1 MDISY
6 YSPIKHFKIEAN
18 YDRISVVM
26 KMKYSYS
33 EKDREIIKIARKTN
47 KDKQV
52 ERRLKALELQAS
64 GKKAKEISAIT
75 GFHPAYISQLMA
87 KYRDGGIEAIT
98 GNHYGGNRRNMSVEE
113 EAELLEPFRQR
124 ASQGQ
129 LIEISEIKA
138 AYEKA
143 VGHTIG
149 GSQIYYVLR
158 RHGWRKVM
166 PRSKH
171 PKRASDEVIE
181 ASKKLTLR
189 SSD

>member
-1 MDISY
+1 
-6 YSPIKHFKIEAN
+6 
-18 YDRISVVM
+18 M
-26 KMKYSYS
+26 KMKYRYS
-33 EKDREIIKIARKTN
+33 KQDQEVIKAARKAN
-47 KDKQV
+47 KGKQV
-52 ERRLKALELQAS
+52 DRRLKALELQAA
-64 GKKAKEISAIT
+64 GKKAKEISVIT

-98 GNHYGGNRRNMSVEE
+98 GNHYGGNRRNMSLEE
-113 EAELLEPFRQR
+113 EAKLIEPFRQR

-129 LIEISEIKA
+129 MIEVSEIKA

-158 RHGWRKVM
+158 RHNWRKVM

-171 PKRASDEVIE
+171 PKKASDEVIE
-181 ASKKLTLR
+181 ASKKLTLK
-189 SSD
+189 SSG

>member
-1 MDISY
+1 
-6 YSPIKHFKIEAN
+6 
-18 YDRISVVM
+18 
-26 KMKYSYS
+26 MKYRYS
-33 EKDREIIKIARKTN
+33 EKDKEIIKAARKSN
-47 KDKQV
+47 KNKRVDK
-52 ERRLKALELQAS
+52 RLNALELRIS
-64 GKKAKEISAIT
+64 GKNAKEISEIT

-87 KYRDGGIEAIT
+87 KYRDGGIEAIV
-98 GNHYGGNRRNMSVEE
+98 GNHYGGNRRNMSVED
-113 EAELLEPFRQR
+113 EAKLLDPFREK

-129 LIEISEIKA
+129 LIEISEIKET
-138 AYEKA
+138 YEKA

-171 PKRASDEVIE
+171 PKKASDEAIE
-181 ASKKLTLR
+181 ASKKLTLK

>member
-1 MDISY
+1 M
-6 YSPIKHFKIEAN
+6 KHRYK
-18 YDRISVVM
+18 S
-26 KMKYSYS
+26 
-33 EKDREIIKIARKTN
+33 
-47 KDKQV
+47 
-52 ERRLKALELQAS
+52 
-64 GKKAKEISAIT
+64 AKEISRIT

-129 LIEISEIKA
+129 LIEVSEIKV
-138 AYEKA
+138 AYEKS

-171 PKRASDEVIE
+171 PKRASDEAIE
-181 ASKKLTLR
+181 ASKKLTPKSR
-189 SSD
+189 D

>member
-1 MDISY
+1 
-6 YSPIKHFKIEAN
+6 
-18 YDRISVVM
+18 M
-26 KMKYSYS
+26 KMKYRYS
-33 EKDREIIKIARKTN
+33 ERDLEIIKIARKTN

-87 KYRDGGIEAIT
+87 KYRNGGIEAIT

-124 ASQGQ
+124 ALQGQ
-129 LIEISEIKA
+129 LIEVSEIKA
-138 AYEKA
+138 AYEKT

-171 PKRASDEVIE
+171 PKKASDEAIE
-181 ASKKLTLR
+181 ASKKLTPR

>member
-1 MDISY
+1 
-6 YSPIKHFKIEAN
+6 
-18 YDRISVVM
+18 M
-26 KMKYSYS
+26 KMKHRYS
-33 EKDREIIKIARKTN
+33 ENDQEIIKAARKAN

-64 GKKAKEISAIT
+64 GKNAKEISAIT

-87 KYRDGGIEAIT
+87 KYRDGGIEAIIR
-98 GNHYGGNRRNMSVEE
+98 NHYGGNRRNMSVEE
-113 EAELLEPFRQR
+113 EAKLLEPFRQR

-138 AYEKA
+138 VYEKA

-149 GSQIYYVLR
+149 GTQIYYVLQ

-171 PKRASDEVIE
+171 PKKASEEAIE
-181 ASKKLTLR
+181 ASKKLTR
-189 SSD
+189 KS

>member
-1 MDISY
+1 
-6 YSPIKHFKIEAN
+6 
-18 YDRISVVM
+18 M
-26 KMKYSYS
+26 KMKYRYS
-33 EKDREIIKIARKTN
+33 EKELEIIKIARKTN

-64 GKKAKEISAIT
+64 GKRAKEISAIT

-166 PRSKH
+166 PRSRH
-171 PKRASDEVIE
+171 PKKASDEVIE
-181 ASKKLTLR
+181 ASKKLTPR

>member
-1 MDISY
+1 
-6 YSPIKHFKIEAN
+6 
-18 YDRISVVM
+18 M
-26 KMKYSYS
+26 KMKYRYS
-33 EKDREIIKIARKTN
+33 KQDQEIIKAARKAN
-47 KDKQV
+47 KNKQV
-52 ERRLKALELQAS
+52 ERRLKALELQAA
-64 GKKAKEISAIT
+64 GKKAKEISVIT

-98 GNHYGGNRRNMSVEE
+98 GNHYGGNRRNMSLEE
-113 EAELLEPFRQR
+113 EAKLIEPFRQR

-129 LIEISEIKA
+129 MIEVSEIKA

-158 RHGWRKVM
+158 RHRWRKVM

-171 PKRASDEVIE
+171 PKKASDEVIE
-181 ASKKLTLR
+181 ASKKLTLK
-189 SSD
+189 SSG

>member
-1 MDISY
+1 M
-6 YSPIKHFKIEAN
+6 
-18 YDRISVVM
+18 VM
-26 KMKYSYS
+26 KMKHRYS
-33 EKDREIIKIARKTN
+33 EKEREIIKIARKAN

-64 GKKAKEISAIT
+64 GKRAKEISAIT

-171 PKRASDEVIE
+171 PKKASDEVIE
-181 ASKKLTLR
+181 ASKKLTPK

>member
-1 MDISY
+1 MEM
-6 YSPIKHFKIEAN
+6 KH
-18 YDRISVVM
+18 R
-26 KMKYSYS
+26 YS
-33 EKDREIIKIARKTN
+33 EKDLEIIKKARKAN

-52 ERRLKALELQAS
+52 ERRLNALELQAS
-64 GKKAKEISAIT
+64 GKSAKEIATIT

-113 EAELLEPFRQR
+113 EAKLLEPFRQR

-143 VGHTIG
+143 VGHRIG

-171 PKRASDEVIE
+171 PKKASDEAIE
-181 ASKKLTLR
+181 ASKKLTLK

>member
-1 MDISY
+1 VNS
-6 YSPIKHFKIEAN
+6 IKAI
-18 YDRISVVM
+18 
-26 KMKYSYS
+26 
-33 EKDREIIKIARKTN
+33 
-47 KDKQV
+47 
-52 ERRLKALELQAS
+52 ELQAS
-64 GKKAKEISAIT
+64 GKSAREISAIT
-75 GFHPAYISQLMA
+75 GFHPAYVSQLMA

-113 EAELLEPFRQR
+113 EAKLLEPFRQR

-158 RHGWRKVM
+158 RHGWHKVM

-171 PKRASDEVIE
+171 PKKASDEVIE
-181 ASKKLTLR
+181 ASKN
-189 SSD
+189 